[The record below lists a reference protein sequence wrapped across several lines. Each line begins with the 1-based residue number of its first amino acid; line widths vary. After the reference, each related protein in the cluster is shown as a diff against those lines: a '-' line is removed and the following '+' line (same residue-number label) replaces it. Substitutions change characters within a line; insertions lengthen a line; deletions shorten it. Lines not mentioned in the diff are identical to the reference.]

1 MAIILKNAPK
11 TEEGRRLNLTK
22 EQEEE
27 CRIVF
32 RFDKETKKLAS
43 IEPWSVEGKYDN
55 YCVIGPLSSTY
66 AGRQS
71 VDSIHPIRNV
81 RDTTDDPNPYGD
93 NWLGVIKL
101 VYDIW
106 GNNYN
111 FKNCCL
117 DAYHYDN
124 RSGKEIPTYLEKHNQ
139 TGIVGGHMI
148 WRDEPSP
155 YYKDLQYFY
164 LLPICKTHNYK
175 GQDPFYFKELWPID
189 AVKMKN
195 PLYALNI
202 QSALLSLAES
212 TEGDGDIEFDV
223 KKYCEKNGVE
233 VKDMFFD

>member
-1 MAIILKNAPK
+1 
-11 TEEGRRLNLTK
+11 
-22 EQEEE
+22 
-27 CRIVF
+27 
-32 RFDKETKKLAS
+32 
-43 IEPWSVEGKYDN
+43 
-55 YCVIGPLSSTY
+55 
-66 AGRQS
+66 
-71 VDSIHPIRNV
+71 
-81 RDTTDDPNPYGD
+81 
-93 NWLGVIKL
+93 
-101 VYDIW
+101 
-106 GNNYN
+106 
-111 FKNCCL
+111 
-117 DAYHYDN
+117 
-124 RSGKEIPTYLEKHNQ
+124 
-139 TGIVGGHMI
+139 MI

-175 GQDPFYFKELWPID
+175 GQDPFYFKVLWPID